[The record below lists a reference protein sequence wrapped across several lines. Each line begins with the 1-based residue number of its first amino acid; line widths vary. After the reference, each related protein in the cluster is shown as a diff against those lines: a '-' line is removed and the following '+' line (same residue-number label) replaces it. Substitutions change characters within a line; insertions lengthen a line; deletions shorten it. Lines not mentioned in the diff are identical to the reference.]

1 MPSAVSI
8 RGVSKRY
15 ESGLEAV
22 RDVSLEIEAGEILAL
37 LGPNGAGKTTLISM
51 TCGITAITEGSHRH
65 PRPRRRHRLPRRPQ
79 RWSGWCRRR

>member
-15 ESGLEAV
+15 ASGLEAV
-22 RDVSLEIEAGEILAL
+22 KDVSLEIEAGEILAL

-51 TCGITAITEGSHRH
+51 TCGITSITEGCDRH
-65 PRPRRRHRLPRRPQ
+65 PRPRRRHRLPPPPAA
-79 RWSGWCRRR
+79 